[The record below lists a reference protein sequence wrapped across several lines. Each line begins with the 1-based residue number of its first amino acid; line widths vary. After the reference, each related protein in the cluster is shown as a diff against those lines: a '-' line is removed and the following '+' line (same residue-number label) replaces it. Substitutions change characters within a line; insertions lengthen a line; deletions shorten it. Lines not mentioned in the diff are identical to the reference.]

1 MVPGRGSDGRSVS
14 LNACLLEGDS
24 EIEKRARRGKRRAI
38 LVSIVL
44 QVLFVAAL
52 LLIPLLGN
60 SENIAGRA
68 FVPTVPYRPSGHP
81 HHVDRH
87 PAPPTHHPYPFSQP
101 RFIPSQLATDDAHT
115 RNTASDEPEGPVISG
130 AYPHDGVT
138 GGDPGLQTHVEP
150 PPPRPETPRPTIR
163 QRVSAPVQAAMLMRR
178 VEPVYPPLAI
188 DTRHEGRVEL
198 HAIISTDGTIESLEV
213 ISGDL
218 LFIRSALDA
227 VGQWRYRP
235 TILNGQPVEV
245 DTHIT
250 VIYTL
255 AR

>member
-1 MVPGRGSDGRSVS
+1 
-14 LNACLLEGDS
+14 
-24 EIEKRARRGKRRAI
+24 
-38 LVSIVL
+38 
-44 QVLFVAAL
+44 
-52 LLIPLLGN
+52 
-60 SENIAGRA
+60 
-68 FVPTVPYRPSGHP
+68 
-81 HHVDRH
+81 
-87 PAPPTHHPYPFSQP
+87 
-101 RFIPSQLATDDAHT
+101 
-115 RNTASDEPEGPVISG
+115 
-130 AYPHDGVT
+130 
-138 GGDPGLQTHVEP
+138 
-150 PPPRPETPRPTIR
+150 
-163 QRVSAPVQAAMLMRR
+163 MLMRR

-235 TILNGQPVEV
+235 TILNAQPVEV